1 MVTALRVFSL
11 GLATLRL
18 KVEASVSARARL
30 TAVSSTLIRILRL
43 MVIISYPPLTLKS
56 SR

>member
-18 KVEASVSARARL
+18 KVDASVSARARL
-30 TAVSSTLIRILRL
+30 TAASSTLIRILRL
-43 MVIISYPPLTLKS
+43 MVIMSYPPLTLKS
-56 SR
+56 RR